1 MEEGRVSMWW
11 TDWLFHYQYIF
22 KKRNSAKQKKK
33 FMNALITD
41 LRALNKKITI
51 QGDQIIVNDMDQAD
65 QIIVTYYENVRP
77 QFGQVR
83 LFDRKDRHQKTM
95 MRFLFDLAAWLVCTI
110 IVIYALLNG
119 ASWWIGIGLL
129 VLLAWA
135 VALRNG
141 SWFAP
146 SLICNTSS
154 ILAMLN
160 LIEMADKRTAFV
172 FVPSLMQAR
181 TLDLKKGQKLI
192 LFECVGANA
201 PLCFKQEDG
210 IHYVFAASEQDND
223 FVLSQK
229 QIRAKTI
236 NQKNIEQIADLYRKG
251 MLC

>member
-41 LRALNKKITI
+41 LKALNKKITI
-51 QGDQIIVNDMDQAD
+51 HDDQIIVNDIDKAD
-65 QIIVTYYENVRP
+65 QIIVTYYENMRP
-77 QFGQVR
+77 QIGEVR
-83 LFDRKDRHQKTM
+83 LFDRKDRYKKTI
-95 MRFLFDLAAWLVCTI
+95 MRFLFDLGAWLVCAA
-110 IVIYALLNG
+110 IVIYILLNG
-119 ASWWIGIGLL
+119 ASWWFGIGLL
-129 VLLAWA
+129 LLLAWA

-160 LIEMADKRTAFV
+160 LIELADQHTAFV
-172 FVPSLMQAR
+172 FVPNLNR
-181 TLDLKKGQKLI
+181 VKELDLKKGQKLI

-201 PLCFKQEDG
+201 PLCFKQENG
-210 IHYVFAASEQDND
+210 IHYVFAASEQDDD

-236 NQKNIEQIADLYRKG
+236 NQKNIEQVTDLFRKG